1 MREAADQRQKRHA
14 SRDARAGTW
23 VFDFTPLC
31 HPLWWAALGLLLVND
46 TLLKDAGIV
55 PAW

>member
-1 MREAADQRQKRHA
+1 MRDVADQRAERLA
-14 SRDARAGTW
+14 SRDPRAGTW

-31 HPLWWAALGLLLVND
+31 HPLWWVARGLLLVND
-46 TLLKDAGIV
+46 NLLEGAGIV